1 MTHLQFSQKNTT
13 LKGLICPTK
22 ELATVLGFDKTF
34 RTNTLFAGWAC
45 NTIDGPYIGKVC
57 PKKSQWEIITD
68 HSKMT
73 FFEMSARD
81 QYKKEREELLKAEN
95 PIKEVSPE
103 NQALRACPYPG
114 DPVNWVLRYCALEY
128 QTDDEIFLQ
137 ATPCFEKARAFLNSK
152 MNACKIKEKYKRL
165 SCKTLVEKYR
175 TQKSVTLCLEDHSV
189 KPFFAGN

>member
-1 MTHLQFSQKNTT
+1 MKHVIVSALILSFALILGCSSKRDSVNRLLYNTGQGYDQKQCIEN
-13 LKGLICPTK
+13 PTADCGNK
-22 ELATVLGFDKTF
+22 KT
-34 RTNTLFAGWAC
+34 
-45 NTIDGPYIGKVC
+45 Y
-57 PKKSQWEIITD
+57 
-68 HSKMT
+68 
-73 FFEMSARD
+73 D